1 MTNEEIRKQKNKDL
15 VERYKKGESIQL
27 IPSSATWFPQ
37 RPIIKKDEKI
47 VKELYGDNATVV
59 GEEKKTKL
67 NLVKSEE
74 GEESQQ

>member
-1 MTNEEIRKQKNKDL
+1 MDIEEIRKQKNKDL

-27 IPSSATWFPQ
+27 IPSEATWFPQ
-37 RPIIKKDEKI
+37 RPTIKKDTKI

-59 GEEKKTKL
+59 GEQKKPKI

-74 GEESQQ
+74 GVD